1 VQGPN
6 AAADTRKSRHP
17 QALEP
22 FHEQYFD
29 HPLRRYPE
37 ADVRTFT
44 LRVADDFLNIR
55 GSFKVGGLLEIG
67 TQCSLVRRA
76 NGRFVFLDSYTLSGA
91 AQREIDAL
99 TNGGKD
105 VEAILNLHPF
115 HTVHVRAMHRRY
127 PNAKHYGTARHL
139 SRFPD
144 LPWQKLRTEQ
154 TRLHQLFE
162 KDFEFSVP
170 RGVDFI
176 SANENVHFSSV
187 LVLHRASRT
196 IHVDDT
202 LMYVRLPLP
211 ARVVGFRDMLFF
223 HPTLRQALEKRKG
236 AGQDFRDWAKE
247 LAERWRSAANL
258 CAAHTTALIAAQN
271 RGAPIH
277 DRILAALDKVS
288 GTLR

>member
-1 VQGPN
+1 MTTGGKEYGGKGTKE
-6 AAADTRKSRHP
+6 AH
-17 QALEP
+17 
-22 FHEQYFD
+22 
-29 HPLRRYPE
+29 LR
-37 ADVRTFT
+37 TSM

-55 GSFKVGGLLEIG
+55 GSFKVGGLIDIG

-76 NGRFVFLDSYTLSGA
+76 SGRFVFLDSYTLRGA
-91 AQREIDAL
+91 VERDVDAL

-115 HTVHVRAMHRRY
+115 HTVHVRAMHHRY
-127 PNAKHYGTARHL
+127 PKAKLYGTARHL

-144 LPWQKLRTEQ
+144 LPWEKTRTEQ
-154 TRLHQLFE
+154 TRLHTLFE
-162 KDFEFSVP
+162 EDFEFSVP

-187 LVLHRASRT
+187 LVFHRASRT

-211 ARVVGFRDMLFF
+211 IRALGFRDILAF
-223 HPTLRQALEKRKG
+223 HPTLRQALERRKG
-236 AGQDFRDWAKE
+236 AGQDFRDWAE
-247 LAERWRSAANL
+247 DLAEGWWDAENL
-258 CAAHTTALIAAQN
+258 CAAHTTALTAARNQ
-271 RGAPIH
+271 GASLH

-288 GTLR
+288 AILR